1 MLVFLFCV
9 ISWYGNERSLSIT
22 NIKRNKQLL
31 FFTIIHKRMSRNIVI
46 RLQVGKI
53 ILVSKRLCASL
64 CIATT
69 LNDEHIFNCISVL
82 QHKQILF
89 LKIYI
94 QVKSRIAKNSL
105 YFKGEKQKTPN
116 VYPLIIHIS

>member
-69 LNDEHIFNCISVL
+69 FNNEHIFNCILKL
-82 QHKQILF
+82 QHKQIF
-89 LKIYI
+89 LEIYI

>member
-22 NIKRNKQLL
+22 NIKRNKQHL

-69 LNDEHIFNCISVL
+69 LNNEHIFNCISVL
-82 QHKQILF
+82 QHKLFFF

-94 QVKSRIAKNSL
+94 QVKSRIARNSL